1 VLDEPFTTLD
11 VTGVALLEKLIQ
23 DYSSQGGA
31 VLVTTH
37 HPLSVNDLTQLTL
50 GRRPEA
56 AGELGMSKVQSTL
69 TKAFASTLRRDL
81 LIAYKKK
88 SDLFNPFMF
97 FLIVATLFPIGISPE
112 PEKLSE
118 ISAGVL
124 WISALLAALLAMDN
138 LFRADYEDG
147 SLEQLM
153 LSPHPLY
160 FLVLA
165 KNIAHWLVSGLPVV
179 LVSPL
184 IAYMLSLPEGAY
196 ITLFLTLLLGTPV
209 LSLLGSI
216 GVALTVGL
224 GSRGLILAV
233 ITLPMSVP
241 VLIAGTLAVTQTLN
255 GAELSGFLAIMG
267 AMLVAALTLAPLASA
282 AALRI
287 SVN

>member
-1 VLDEPFTTLD
+1 MSAARSTL
-11 VTGVALLEKLIQ
+11 A
-23 DYSSQGGA
+23 GA
-31 VLVTTH
+31 VV
-37 HPLSVNDLTQLTL
+37 
-50 GRRPEA
+50 A
-56 AGELGMSKVQSTL
+56 
-69 TKAFASTLRRDL
+69 TLRRDL
-81 LIAYKKK
+81 LIAYKRKN
-88 SDLFNPFMF
+88 DLFNPFMF
-97 FLIVATLFPIGISPE
+97 FVLVATLFPIGISPE
-112 PEKLSE
+112 PEALGE

-124 WISALLAALLAMDN
+124 WISALLASLLAMDN
-138 LFRADYEDG
+138 LFRADFEDG
-147 SLEQLM
+147 SLELLM

-165 KNIAHWLVSGLPVV
+165 KNIAHWLVSGLPIV

-184 IAYMLSLPEGAY
+184 IAYMLNLPEGAY
-196 ITLFLTLLLGTPV
+196 TTLVLTLLLGTPV

-241 VLIAGTLAVTQTLN
+241 VLIAGTLTVSQTLE
-255 GAELSGFLAIMG
+255 GASLSGYLAIMG

>member
-1 VLDEPFTTLD
+1 MNKVRSTL
-11 VTGVALLEKLIQ
+11 AE
-23 DYSSQGGA
+23 A
-31 VLVTTH
+31 VL
-37 HPLSVNDLTQLTL
+37 
-50 GRRPEA
+50 A
-56 AGELGMSKVQSTL
+56 
-69 TKAFASTLRRDL
+69 TLRRDL
-81 LIAYKKK
+81 LIAFKRKN
-88 SDLFNPFMF
+88 DLFNPFMF
-97 FLIVATLFPIGISPE
+97 FVLVATLFPIGISPE
-112 PEKLSE
+112 PEVLGE

-124 WISALLAALLAMDN
+124 WISALLASLLAMDN
-138 LFRADYEDG
+138 LFRADFEDG
-147 SLEQLM
+147 SLELLM

-165 KNIAHWLVSGLPVV
+165 KNVAHWLVSGLPVV

-184 IAYMLSLPEGAY
+184 IAYMLNFPEGAY
-196 ITLFLTLLLGTPV
+196 STLVLTLLLGTPV

-241 VLIAGTLAVTQTLN
+241 VLIAGTLTVSQTLE
-255 GAELSGFLAIMG
+255 GASLSGYLAIMG
-267 AMLVAALTLAPLASA
+267 AMLVAAFTLAPLASA

>member
-1 VLDEPFTTLD
+1 MSQQPATT
-11 VTGVALLEKLIQ
+11 TF
-23 DYSSQGGA
+23 
-31 VLVTTH
+31 
-37 HPLSVNDLTQLTL
+37 
-50 GRRPEA
+50 A
-56 AGELGMSKVQSTL
+56 AFR
-69 TKAFASTLRRDL
+69 ATLRRDL

-88 SDLFNPFMF
+88 HDVVNPFMF
-97 FLIVATLFPIGISPE
+97 FLIVATLFPIGISPD
-112 PEKLSE
+112 PDRLGE
-118 ISAGVL
+118 IAAGVL
-124 WISALLAALLAMDN
+124 WISALLAAMLSMDS
-138 LFRADYEDG
+138 LYRADYEDG
-147 SLEQLM
+147 SLEQLL

-160 FLVLA
+160 FMVLA

-184 IAYMLSLPEGAY
+184 IAYMLNLPDASY
-196 ITLFLTLLLGTPV
+196 FAVFITLLLGTPV

-241 VLIAGTLAVTQTLN
+241 VLIAGTMAVQQTLN
-255 GAELSGFLAIMG
+255 GASLAGYLAILG
-267 AMLVAALTLAPLASA
+267 AMLLVSLTLAPLASA

>member
-1 VLDEPFTTLD
+1 MNKAHSTL
-11 VTGVALLEKLIQ
+11 A
-23 DYSSQGGA
+23 GA
-31 VLVTTH
+31 VL
-37 HPLSVNDLTQLTL
+37 
-50 GRRPEA
+50 A
-56 AGELGMSKVQSTL
+56 
-69 TKAFASTLRRDL
+69 TLRRDL
-81 LIAYKKK
+81 LIAYKRKN
-88 SDLFNPFMF
+88 DLFNPFMF
-97 FLIVATLFPIGISPE
+97 FILVATLFPIGISPE
-112 PEKLSE
+112 PEVLGE

-124 WISALLAALLAMDN
+124 WISALLASLLAMDN
-138 LFRADYEDG
+138 LFRADFEDG
-147 SLEQLM
+147 SLELLM

-165 KNIAHWLVSGLPVV
+165 KNVAHWLVSGLPVV

-184 IAYMLSLPEGAY
+184 IAYMLNFPEGAY
-196 ITLFLTLLLGTPV
+196 LTLVLTLLLGTPV

-241 VLIAGTLAVTQTLN
+241 VLIAGTLTVSQTLE
-255 GAELSGFLAIMG
+255 GASLSGYLAIMG
-267 AMLVAALTLAPLASA
+267 AMLVAAFTLAPLASA

>member
-1 VLDEPFTTLD
+1 MSAARSTL
-11 VTGVALLEKLIQ
+11 A
-23 DYSSQGGA
+23 GA
-31 VLVTTH
+31 VV
-37 HPLSVNDLTQLTL
+37 
-50 GRRPEA
+50 A
-56 AGELGMSKVQSTL
+56 
-69 TKAFASTLRRDL
+69 TLRRDL
-81 LIAYKKK
+81 LIAYKRKN
-88 SDLFNPFMF
+88 DLFNPFMF
-97 FLIVATLFPIGISPE
+97 FVLVATLFPIGISPE
-112 PEKLSE
+112 PEALGE

-124 WISALLAALLAMDN
+124 WISALLASLLAMDN
-138 LFRADYEDG
+138 LFRADFEDG
-147 SLEQLM
+147 SLELLM

-165 KNIAHWLVSGLPVV
+165 KNIAHWLVSGLPIV

-184 IAYMLSLPEGAY
+184 IAYMLNFPEGAY
-196 ITLFLTLLLGTPV
+196 STLVLTLLLGTPV

-224 GSRGLILAV
+224 GRRGLILAV

-241 VLIAGTLAVTQTLN
+241 VLIAGTLTVSQTLE
-255 GAELSGFLAIMG
+255 GASLSGYLAIMG

>member
-1 VLDEPFTTLD
+1 M
-11 VTGVALLEKLIQ
+11 I
-23 DYSSQGGA
+23 GA
-31 VLVTTH
+31 
-37 HPLSVNDLTQLTL
+37 
-50 GRRPEA
+50 R
-56 AGELGMSKVQSTL
+56 STL
-69 TKAFASTLRRDL
+69 AKAVVTTLRRDL
-81 LIAYKKK
+81 MIALKRKN
-88 SDLFNPFMF
+88 DLFNPFMF
-97 FLIVATLFPIGISPE
+97 FVLVATLFPIGISPE
-112 PEKLSE
+112 PEVLGE

-124 WISALLAALLAMDN
+124 WISALLASLLAMDN
-138 LFRADYEDG
+138 LFRADFEDG
-147 SLEQLM
+147 SLELLM

-179 LVSPL
+179 VVSPL
-184 IAYMLSLPEGAY
+184 IAYMLNFPDGAY
-196 ITLFLTLLLGTPV
+196 LTLMLTLLLGTPV

-241 VLIAGTLAVTQTLN
+241 VLIAGTLTVSQTLE
-255 GAELSGFLAIMG
+255 GASLSGYLAIMG

>member
-1 VLDEPFTTLD
+1 MNRARSTL
-11 VTGVALLEKLIQ
+11 AE
-23 DYSSQGGA
+23 A
-31 VLVTTH
+31 VL
-37 HPLSVNDLTQLTL
+37 
-50 GRRPEA
+50 A
-56 AGELGMSKVQSTL
+56 
-69 TKAFASTLRRDL
+69 TLRRDL
-81 LIAYKKK
+81 LIAYKRKN
-88 SDLFNPFMF
+88 DLFNPFMF
-97 FLIVATLFPIGISPE
+97 FVLVAALFPIGISPE
-112 PEKLSE
+112 PEALGE

-124 WISALLAALLAMDN
+124 WISALLASLLAMDN
-138 LFRADYEDG
+138 LFRADFEDG
-147 SLEQLM
+147 SLELLM

-184 IAYMLSLPEGAY
+184 IAYMLNFPEGGY
-196 ITLFLTLLLGTPV
+196 STLVLTLLLGTPV

-241 VLIAGTLAVTQTLN
+241 VLIAGTLTVSQTLE
-255 GAELSGFLAIMG
+255 GASLSGYLAIMG

>member
-1 VLDEPFTTLD
+1 MTAARSTL
-11 VTGVALLEKLIQ
+11 A
-23 DYSSQGGA
+23 GA
-31 VLVTTH
+31 VV
-37 HPLSVNDLTQLTL
+37 
-50 GRRPEA
+50 A
-56 AGELGMSKVQSTL
+56 
-69 TKAFASTLRRDL
+69 TLRRDL
-81 LIAYKKK
+81 LIAYKRKN
-88 SDLFNPFMF
+88 DLFNPFMF
-97 FLIVATLFPIGISPE
+97 FVLVATLFPIGISPE
-112 PEKLSE
+112 PEALGG

-124 WISALLAALLAMDN
+124 WISALLASLLAMDN
-138 LFRADYEDG
+138 LFRADFEDG
-147 SLEQLM
+147 SLELLM

-165 KNIAHWLVSGLPVV
+165 KNIAHWLVSGLPIV

-184 IAYMLSLPEGAY
+184 IAYMLNFPEGAY
-196 ITLFLTLLLGTPV
+196 STLVLTLLLGTPV

-241 VLIAGTLAVTQTLN
+241 VLIAGTLTVSQTLE
-255 GAELSGFLAIMG
+255 GASLSGYLAIMG

>member
-1 VLDEPFTTLD
+1 MSESGRTSTSAAFVATL
-11 VTGVALLEKLIQ
+11 K
-23 DYSSQGGA
+23 
-31 VLVTTH
+31 
-37 HPLSVNDLTQLTL
+37 
-50 GRRPEA
+50 
-56 AGELGMSKVQSTL
+56 
-69 TKAFASTLRRDL
+69 RDL
-81 LIAYKKK
+81 LIAYKRKH
-88 SDLFNPFMF
+88 DVVNPFMF

-112 PEKLSE
+112 PERLGE
-118 ISAGVL
+118 IAAGVL
-124 WISALLAALLAMDN
+124 WISALLAAMLSMDS
-138 LFRADYEDG
+138 LYRADYEDG
-147 SLEQLM
+147 SLELLL

-160 FLVLA
+160 FMVLA

-184 IAYMLSLPEGAY
+184 IAYMLNLPDASY
-196 ITLFLTLLLGTPV
+196 FAVCITLLMGTPI

-241 VLIAGTLAVTQTLN
+241 VLIAGTMAVQQTLN
-255 GAELSGFLAIMG
+255 GASLGGYLAIMG
-267 AMLVAALTLAPLASA
+267 ALLLASVALAPLASA

>member
-1 VLDEPFTTLD
+1 MNKARSTL
-11 VTGVALLEKLIQ
+11 AE
-23 DYSSQGGA
+23 A
-31 VLVTTH
+31 VL
-37 HPLSVNDLTQLTL
+37 
-50 GRRPEA
+50 A
-56 AGELGMSKVQSTL
+56 
-69 TKAFASTLRRDL
+69 TLRRDL
-81 LIAYKKK
+81 LIAYKRKN
-88 SDLFNPFMF
+88 DLFNPFMF
-97 FLIVATLFPIGISPE
+97 FVLVATLFPIGISPE
-112 PEKLSE
+112 PEVLGE

-124 WISALLAALLAMDN
+124 WISALLASLLAMDN
-138 LFRADYEDG
+138 LFRADFEDG
-147 SLEQLM
+147 SLELLM

-184 IAYMLSLPEGAY
+184 IAYMLNFPEGAY
-196 ITLFLTLLLGTPV
+196 STLVLTLLLGTPV

-241 VLIAGTLAVTQTLN
+241 VLIAGTLTVSQTLE
-255 GAELSGFLAIMG
+255 GASLSGYLAIMG
-267 AMLVAALTLAPLASA
+267 AMLVAAFTLAPLASA

>member
-1 VLDEPFTTLD
+1 VSAARSTL
-11 VTGVALLEKLIQ
+11 A
-23 DYSSQGGA
+23 GA
-31 VLVTTH
+31 VV
-37 HPLSVNDLTQLTL
+37 
-50 GRRPEA
+50 A
-56 AGELGMSKVQSTL
+56 
-69 TKAFASTLRRDL
+69 TLRRDL
-81 LIAYKKK
+81 LIAYKRKN
-88 SDLFNPFMF
+88 DLFNPFMF
-97 FLIVATLFPIGISPE
+97 FVLVATLFPIGISPE
-112 PEKLSE
+112 PEALGE

-124 WISALLAALLAMDN
+124 WISALLASLLAMDN

-147 SLEQLM
+147 SLELLM

-184 IAYMLSLPEGAY
+184 IAYMLNFPEGVY
-196 ITLFLTLLLGTPV
+196 STLVLTLLLGTPV

-241 VLIAGTLAVTQTLN
+241 VLIAGTLTVSQTLE
-255 GAELSGFLAIMG
+255 GASLSGYLAIMG
-267 AMLVAALTLAPLASA
+267 AMLIAALTLAPLASA